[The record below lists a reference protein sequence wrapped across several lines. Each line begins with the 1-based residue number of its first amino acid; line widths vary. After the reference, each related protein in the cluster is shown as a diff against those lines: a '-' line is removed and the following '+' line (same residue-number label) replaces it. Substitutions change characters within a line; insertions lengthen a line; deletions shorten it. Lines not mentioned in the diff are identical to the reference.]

1 MMTTD
6 GNFNPL
12 CTLTPKGPSDLK
24 KTAMT
29 SPETE
34 GERIEKSVT
43 HVCRAGQ
50 HEGNGTGRTAN
61 MRKMKYQSMQI
72 KEEHRYERKNKMERL

>member
-1 MMTTD
+1 
-6 GNFNPL
+6 
-12 CTLTPKGPSDLK
+12 
-24 KTAMT
+24 MT

-34 GERIEKSVT
+34 GERIEKLVT

-50 HEGNGTGRTAN
+50 HEGDETGRTAN
-61 MRKMKYQSMQI
+61 MRKMKYQSIQI

>member
-1 MMTTD
+1 MI
-6 GNFNPL
+6 
-12 CTLTPKGPSDLK
+12 
-24 KTAMT
+24 

-61 MRKMKYQSMQI
+61 MRKMKINQF
-72 KEEHRYERKNKMERL
+72 NKGGTLI

>member
-1 MMTTD
+1 
-6 GNFNPL
+6 
-12 CTLTPKGPSDLK
+12 
-24 KTAMT
+24 MT

-61 MRKMKYQSMQI
+61 MRKMKYQSIQI
-72 KEEHRYERKNKMERL
+72 KSANKKSIGK

>member
-1 MMTTD
+1 
-6 GNFNPL
+6 
-12 CTLTPKGPSDLK
+12 
-24 KTAMT
+24 MT

-34 GERIEKSVT
+34 GERIEKLVT

-61 MRKMKYQSMQI
+61 MQKMKYQ
-72 KEEHRYERKNKMERL
+72 KN

>member
-1 MMTTD
+1 
-6 GNFNPL
+6 
-12 CTLTPKGPSDLK
+12 
-24 KTAMT
+24 MT

-34 GERIEKSVT
+34 SERIEKSVT

-61 MRKMKYQSMQI
+61 VQKMKYQQIQI
-72 KEEHRYERKNKMERL
+72 KEEYRYERKNEVERL

>member
-1 MMTTD
+1 
-6 GNFNPL
+6 
-12 CTLTPKGPSDLK
+12 
-24 KTAMT
+24 MT

-61 MRKMKYQSMQI
+61 MRKMKYQSIQI
-72 KEEHRYERKNKMERL
+72 KEEHRYERKNEMEQL